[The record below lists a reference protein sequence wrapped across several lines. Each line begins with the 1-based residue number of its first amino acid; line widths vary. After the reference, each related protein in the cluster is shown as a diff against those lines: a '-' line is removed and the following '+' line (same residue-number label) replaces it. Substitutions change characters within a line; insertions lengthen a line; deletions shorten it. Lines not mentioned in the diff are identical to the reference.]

1 MPAGR
6 QQPLI
11 QDQAEAFVL
20 RAASR
25 GVGGA
30 YAHVDNLGAVSDDAD
45 LSERTVSEWSDLF
58 EPVGLALHKS
68 ESHGGAGEALGTELD
83 GVRLRSGITSSRFW
97 KLERG
102 LTGLLARGRCSGQA
116 LEKVIGHCTF
126 CGLAAR
132 ESLFIF
138 HSL

>member
-1 MPAGR
+1 M
-6 QQPLI
+6 
-11 QDQAEAFVL
+11 
-20 RAASR
+20 
-25 GVGGA
+25 
-30 YAHVDNLGAVSDDAD
+30 
-45 LSERTVSEWSDLF
+45 F

-83 GVRLRSGITSSRFW
+83 GTRLRSGITSSRFW

-132 ESLFIF
+132 ESLSIF
-138 HSL
+138 HAVYKFISV